1 MIVRSDNNI
10 AYDNVMTPVFSDRVI
25 ADGGTI
31 ETLTEVE
38 EVLSDLGGQNILPSL
53 VWVAGGSKVGK
64 TYSVIPENGSGDFTC
79 VRATTPN
86 RVNKDGDTEVV
97 PINTPVID
105 WTTGSP
111 LLIVSA
117 VGEITFPS
125 SGLNTLKSIVLN
137 DKVKFYETGT
147 ESAYQ
152 IPIGSYSRLLTFDRI
167 ITAQEMIDL
176 GVTEDTSTSMLL
188 NSTGTGAGVST
199 LRLQVSSDMTVT
211 LDGTGK
217 FYTDAAGTIG
227 ESSSWTITAGA
238 LRTIYIR
245 VPIGSATL
253 NIPNRKLIT
262 KIGSLGIDGWSSA
275 TNAPSLT
282 ITPAS
287 FINVTEIRIGEIST
301 IPGALPTKL
310 IYFRLLGININWTY
324 SGALPTGLTSLYLS
338 GININWTYSGALPTG
353 LTSLYLSGI
362 NINWTGLNIGNN
374 GNLSVLL
381 LSNYRIAKMT
391 DSDLVTLLN
400 QMASRTGS
408 LPASATINDL
418 ANPTSTDGAV
428 LAALANLQT
437 VKGTTIVRGG

>member
-1 MIVRSDNNI
+1 MKIVPVNLYVLYFKTMATLYDEI
-10 AYDNVMTPVFSDRVI
+10 TLGYTACGGHKAGKAYSF
-25 ADGGTI
+25 
-31 ETLTEVE
+31 
-38 EVLSDLGGQNILPSL
+38 LP
-53 VWVAGGSKVGK
+53 
-64 TYSVIPENGSGDFTC
+64 TDGSGDFTC

-176 GVTEDTSTSMLL
+176 GVTEDTEDTSTSMLL
-188 NSTGTGAGVST
+188 TSTNTGAGVST
-199 LRLQVSSDMTVT
+199 LRLQVSTDMTVT

-217 FYTDAAGTIG
+217 FYTDAAGTLG

-238 LRTIYIR
+238 LRTIYLK
-245 VPIGSATL
+245 VPSGSAAL
-253 NIPNRKLIT
+253 SIPNRKLIT
-262 KIGSLGIDGWSSA
+262 KIGSSGIDGWSSA

-287 FINVTEIRIGEIST
+287 FINVTEFRITGTSI
-301 IPGALPTKL
+301 INGALPTGL
-310 IYFRLLGININWTY
+310 TYLLLSGNNINWTY
-324 SGALPTGLTSLYLS
+324 SGALPTGLTYLVLA
-338 GININWTYSGALPTG
+338 GTNIKWTYSGALPTG
-353 LTSLYLSGI
+353 LTYLYLYGN

-374 GNLSVLL
+374 GNISALALL
-381 LSNYRIAKMT
+381 NYRIAKMT

-418 ANPTSTDGAV
+418 ANPTSTDVAV
-428 LAALANLQT
+428 VAALGNLQT
-437 VKGTTIVRGG
+437 VKGTTVVRGV